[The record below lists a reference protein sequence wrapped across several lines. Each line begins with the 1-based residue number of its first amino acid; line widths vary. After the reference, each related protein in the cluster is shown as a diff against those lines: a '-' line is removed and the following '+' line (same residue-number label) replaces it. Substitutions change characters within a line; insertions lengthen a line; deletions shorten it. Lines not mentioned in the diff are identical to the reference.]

1 MVKFYTK
8 VRLEKE
14 VELLRE
20 KKAKLEKELEL
31 LREKI
36 ARVVK
41 ELLAQEK
48 ELELAQEIYA
58 DREYAEIVVK
68 TGLLDRIK
76 KIILDHGP
84 FTDSEIDVFVKE
96 NLNRPVLEDIFNDFK
111 GNEDIRNAMKKYGV
125 TDINPIMPH
134 LIYLEFFGANE
145 NAN

>member
-8 VRLEKE
+8 VLREKE
-14 VELLRE
+14 LELLRE
-20 KKAKLEKELEL
+20 KKAKLEKKLEL
-31 LREKI
+31 VREEK
-36 ARVVK
+36 AK
-41 ELLAQEK
+41 LEK

-76 KIILDHGP
+76 KIILEHGP

-96 NLNRPVLEDIFNDFK
+96 NLNRPVLEEIFNDFK
-111 GNEDIRNAMKKYGV
+111 GNEDIRNAMEKYGV
-125 TDINPIMPH
+125 TTIHPIMPH

-145 NAN
+145 NAD

>member
-14 VELLRE
+14 MVLLRE

-36 ARVVK
+36 ALV
-41 ELLAQEK
+41 LK

-84 FTDSEIDVFVKE
+84 FTTLKFMFSSK
-96 NLNRPVLEDIFNDFK
+96 
-111 GNEDIRNAMKKYGV
+111 
-125 TDINPIMPH
+125 TT
-134 LIYLEFFGANE
+134 
-145 NAN
+145 